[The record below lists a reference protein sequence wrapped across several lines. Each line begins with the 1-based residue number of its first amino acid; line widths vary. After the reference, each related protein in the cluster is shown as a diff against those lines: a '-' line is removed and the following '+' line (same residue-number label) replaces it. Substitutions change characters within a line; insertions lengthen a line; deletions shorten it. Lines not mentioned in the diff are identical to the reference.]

1 MAALRAAYSASSTMS
16 KERAIL
22 WMCVMILIAL
32 GFITGQVMSTSV
44 AAMAA
49 AVLAYEGIKARNAA

>member
-1 MAALRAAYSASSTMS
+1 MS
-16 KERAIL
+16 KERALL
-22 WMCVMILIAL
+22 WICVSVLIAL

-49 AVLAYEGIKARNAA
+49 ACLAYEGIRSKSAA